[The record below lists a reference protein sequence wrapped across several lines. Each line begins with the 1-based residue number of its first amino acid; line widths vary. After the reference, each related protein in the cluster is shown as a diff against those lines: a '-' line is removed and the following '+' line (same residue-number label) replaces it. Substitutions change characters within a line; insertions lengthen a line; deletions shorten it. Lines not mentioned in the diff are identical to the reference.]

1 MGQILQDLR
10 FASRQLLQNK
20 TFNLVALLTLALCI
34 GANTAIFSVV
44 NSILLQPLPIADP
57 DRLVEIYNSY
67 PGVGVPKG
75 GAAAPELE
83 DRRAETEI
91 FDSLSMQSVRNFD
104 VGVEGSPQRLSFLAV
119 TPSFFQVFRITPL
132 LGRTFTDEEGLE
144 GGDRVILLSYGLWQE
159 LFSGSDDV
167 IGEELRLSGEPFTV
181 IGVLPRT
188 FETVFE
194 RRAAVPLVFSKRELS
209 PDGRHSNNSSM
220 MARLKPGVSVELA
233 QQRVDAI
240 NVRNEELYPQF
251 VEILRTAGYR
261 SIVVPMHDELVKNV
275 RDALYMLL
283 AAVGLVLLIGC
294 VNIANLLLVRSNV
307 RLKELS
313 IRAALGAGKR
323 RLGALLMTE
332 SLVLGLMGGTLGL
345 AIGVG
350 GVRLINNLAVDM
362 LPTGAGVQVDST
374 VLLFTVALGVIT
386 SLIFGSVP
394 LVHVLR
400 TNLSQIVRQGGR
412 GGTDARSAIAARGT
426 LVVSQVSLAFV
437 LLVGSG
443 LLVSSFLRAVG
454 VDPGFQANGV
464 LSGQFTLP
472 NVRYQE
478 DKQVHEFVDSLLA
491 EVRALPG
498 VQSVGITS
506 LVPFS
511 DDNNSSAIS
520 IVGRELAPGDL
531 PPVPCWTVIDGDY
544 FEAMGIPL
552 LRGRYIDARDTS
564 ESERVVLIDRRLAD
578 KFWPNENPVGQQ
590 IRTDIRANSDEPA
603 YTIVGVVGEIMLNDL
618 TAASPIG
625 VIYFGNRQMNR
636 RDLGIAVRTERG
648 AAELNG
654 AITAAIHRLDPEL
667 PFYDVRSM
675 DERLEDSLQSRQ
687 AIVWLSSVFGGLALF
702 LSGIGIYGVLAYS
715 VSQRKREFGI
725 RMALGAESGAVVRSV
740 AGQGLRLA
748 GVGLLVGVFAAFA
761 LTRLMDTLLYGV
773 VPSDPTVFGSV
784 SAILA
789 TVALVASM
797 IPSLRATRIDPNK
810 ALREE

>member
-1 MGQILQDLR
+1 MSQILQDLR
-10 FASRQLLQNK
+10 FASRLLLKDK

-44 NSILLQPLPIADP
+44 NSVLLQPLPFAES

-75 GAAAPELE
+75 GAAAPELA

-91 FDSLSMQSVRNFD
+91 FDSLSMQTTRNFD

-119 TPSFFQVFRITPL
+119 TPSFFQVFRIAPL
-132 LGRTFTDEEGLE
+132 LGRTFTEEEGLE
-144 GGDRVILLSYGLWQE
+144 GGDKVILLSYGLWQE
-159 LFSGSDDV
+159 LFTGRQDV
-167 IGEELRLSGEPFTV
+167 VGEQIRLSGEPFTV
-181 IGVLPRT
+181 IGVLPQM

-209 PDGRHSNNSSM
+209 ADGRHSNNSSM
-220 MARLKPGVSVELA
+220 MARLQPGVAVELA

-240 NVRNEELYPQF
+240 NLRNEELYPQF
-251 VEILRTAGYR
+251 VEVLHSAGYH
-261 SIVVPMHDELVKNV
+261 SVVVPLHDELVKNV
-275 RDALYMLL
+275 RSALYILL

-294 VNIANLLLVRSNV
+294 VNVANLLLVRSNV

-323 RLGALLMTE
+323 RLGALLLTE
-332 SLVLGLMGGTLGL
+332 SLLLGLLGGALGL

-350 GVRLINNLAVDM
+350 GVRLLNNLAGDM
-362 LPTGAGVQVDST
+362 LPTGAAVEVDAT
-374 VLLFTVALGVIT
+374 VLVFTLVLGVLT
-386 SLIFGSVP
+386 SLFFGIVP
-394 LVHVLR
+394 LAHVLR

-412 GGTDARSAIAARGT
+412 GGTDARPAIAARGA
-426 LVVSQVSLAFV
+426 LVVAQVSLAFV

-443 LLVSSFLRAVG
+443 LLMSSFLRAVG
-454 VDPGFQANGV
+454 VDPGFQPEGV

-478 DKQVHEFVDSLLA
+478 NKQIHVFVDSLLT
-491 EVRALPG
+491 EVRGLPG
-498 VQSVGITS
+498 VHSVGITS
-506 LVPFS
+506 IVPFS

-520 IVGRELAPGDL
+520 IVGRELGPGDL
-531 PPVPCWTVIDGDY
+531 PPVPCWTVVDGDY

-552 LRGRYIDARDTS
+552 LRGRYIDERDTS

-590 IRTDIRANSDEPA
+590 IRTDIRPNGDAPA
-603 YTIVGVVGEIMLNDL
+603 YTIIGVVGEILLNDL

-625 VIYFGNRQMNR
+625 VIYFSNRQMNR
-636 RDLGIAVRTERG
+636 RDLGIVVKTDRG
-648 AAELNG
+648 GAELNG
-654 AITAAIHRLDPEL
+654 AITAALHRLDPEL

-675 DERLEDSLQSRQ
+675 NERLEDSLQSRK

-748 GVGLLVGVFAAFA
+748 SVGLLVGICAALA

-773 VPSDPTVFGSV
+773 VPSDPAVFASV
-784 SAILA
+784 SAVLA